1 VKLLISLIALAL
13 FADCGTY
20 SSAPSAAYSRPYPL
34 RGSPSSSEPSVGIPD
49 GYFAEQLAH
58 DAAEQAARDQAQMD
72 QNNRD
77 VELQQTIQAAIY
89 NDRVVHGDDR

>member
-1 VKLLISLIALAL
+1 VKLTILLIALAL
-13 FADCGTY
+13 FAGCGTY
-20 SSAPSAAYSRPYPL
+20 SSAPSATYSRPYPL
-34 RGSPSSSEPSVGIPD
+34 RGSPTLSDTSAADP
-49 GYFAEQLAH
+49 FAEQ
-58 DAAEQAARDQAQMD
+58 QARDQAQRD